1 MSNKI
6 ESNPEQESGIKEL
19 VFMDSGN
26 QINIAYRQRRASAG
40 FSLLEVLIA
49 LVILSVGLL
58 GIAAL
63 ISTALKSN
71 SSAYMRT
78 QATAM
83 AYNIIDRMRANLP
96 ATNLSGYNIAMPA
109 APYAGTNPTTC
120 TGAPCT
126 SAALATYDIGQW
138 EYDLAKQLPQ
148 GMGSI
153 TDPPVT
159 NGLVTVVVTV
169 LWNDS
174 RAHDS
179 LQKSG
184 APTAATF
191 SLSVSS
197 ALP

>member
-1 MSNKI
+1 MNCI
-6 ESNPEQESGIKEL
+6 EQIK
-19 VFMDSGN
+19 VTHVKH
-26 QINIAYRQRRASAG
+26 RAGAG

-78 QATAM
+78 QATAL

-96 ATNLSGYNIAMPA
+96 AANNLAYNVTMPA
-109 APYAGTNPTTC
+109 AAATGSIPATC
-120 TGAPCT
+120 TGASCT
-126 SAALATYDIGQW
+126 SAQLATYDIGQW
-138 EYDLAKQLPQ
+138 EYDLGTQLPQ
-148 GMGSI
+148 GRGAVAATTAGGIVS
-153 TDPPVT
+153 VT
-159 NGLVTVVVTV
+159 VTV

-184 APTAATF
+184 APTATTF
-191 SLSVSS
+191 SFSVSS
-197 ALP
+197 ALQ

>member
-1 MSNKI
+1 
-6 ESNPEQESGIKEL
+6 
-19 VFMDSGN
+19 MDSMD
-26 QINIAYRQRRASAG
+26 QVNITQGKRQSSAG

-71 SSAYMRT
+71 GSAYMRT
-78 QATAM
+78 QATAL

-96 ATNLSGYNIAMPA
+96 AANNLAYNVSMPA
-109 APYAGTNPTTC
+109 SPAPSANTTC
-120 TGAPCT
+120 TGTACS
-126 SAALATYDIGQW
+126 SAQLATYDIGQW
-138 EYDLAKQLPQ
+138 EYDLGTQLPQ
-148 GMGSI
+148 GRGAVAASTAGGI
-153 TDPPVT
+153 
-159 NGLVTVVVTV
+159 VTVTVKV

-184 APTAATF
+184 APTATTF

-197 ALP
+197 ALQ

>member
-1 MSNKI
+1 MDHI
-6 ESNPEQESGIKEL
+6 EKTMATRGRHQ
-19 VFMDSGN
+19 
-26 QINIAYRQRRASAG
+26 ASSG

-78 QATAM
+78 QATAL

-96 ATNLSGYNIAMPA
+96 AVNNGSYNLAMP
-109 APYAGTNPTTC
+109 
-120 TGAPCT
+120 GAP
-126 SAALATYDIGQW
+126 SAATIPTVCTTSTCSSGTLATYDIGQW
-138 EYDLAKQLPQ
+138 EYDLAHQLPQ
-148 GMGSI
+148 GRGSI
-153 TDPPVT
+153 SNPAPSTTD
-159 NGLVTVVVTV
+159 GLVTVVITV
-169 LWNDS
+169 KWNDS

-179 LQKSG
+179 LQRIG
-184 APTAATF
+184 APSATSF
-191 SLSVSS
+191 NLSVSS

>member
-1 MSNKI
+1 MERAHQNSTTYS
-6 ESNPEQESGIKEL
+6 EHRSG
-19 VFMDSGN
+19 
-26 QINIAYRQRRASAG
+26 AG

-78 QATAM
+78 QATAL

-96 ATNLSGYNIAMPA
+96 ETENLSYNITMPA
-109 APYAGTNPTTC
+109 SASTAPPPTTC
-120 TGAPCT
+120 TSGACT
-126 SAALATYDIGQW
+126 SSQLATYDIAQW
-138 EYDLAKQLPQ
+138 EYDLAQQLPQ
-148 GMGSI
+148 GRGAVAAATAGGIMA
-153 TDPPVT
+153 VT
-159 NGLVTVVVTV
+159 VTV

-184 APTAATF
+184 APTATTF

-197 ALP
+197 ALQ

>member
-1 MSNKI
+1 MVFK
-6 ESNPEQESGIKEL
+6 EQVL
-19 VFMDSGN
+19 FMGRVAQKN
-26 QINIAYRQRRASAG
+26 NTHGKRKKSAG

-63 ISTALKSN
+63 MSTALKSN

-78 QATAM
+78 QATAL

-96 ATNLSGYNIAMPA
+96 AANNLAYNVSMPA
-109 APYAGTNPTTC
+109 AAATGAIPATC
-120 TGAPCT
+120 TGANCT
-126 SAALATYDIGQW
+126 SAQLATYDIGQW
-138 EYDLAKQLPQ
+138 EYDLANQLPQ
-148 GMGSI
+148 GRGAVVSAVAGGI
-153 TDPPVT
+153 VNVT
-159 NGLVTVVVTV
+159 VTV

-184 APTAATF
+184 APTATTF
-191 SLSVSS
+191 SLNVSS
-197 ALP
+197 AVQ

>member
-1 MSNKI
+1 MERTHQNSTTYG
-6 ESNPEQESGIKEL
+6 QHRSG
-19 VFMDSGN
+19 
-26 QINIAYRQRRASAG
+26 AG

-71 SSAYMRT
+71 GSAYMRT
-78 QATAM
+78 QATAL

-96 ATNLSGYNIAMPA
+96 AANNLAYIVSMPA
-109 APYAGTNPTTC
+109 SATTTIPSTC
-120 TGAPCT
+120 TGANCT
-126 SAALATYDIGQW
+126 SAQLAVYDIGQW
-138 EYDLAKQLPQ
+138 EADLGTQLPQ
-148 GMGSI
+148 GRGAVAATTAGGI
-153 TDPPVT
+153 VAVT
-159 NGLVTVVVTV
+159 VTV

-184 APTAATF
+184 APTATTF

-197 ALP
+197 ALQ

>member
-1 MSNKI
+1 
-6 ESNPEQESGIKEL
+6 
-19 VFMDSGN
+19 MDGGV
-26 QINIAYRQRRASAG
+26 QINCTHRQRRVSAG

-71 SSAYMRT
+71 DSAYMRT
-78 QATAM
+78 QATTL

-96 ATNLSGYNIAMPA
+96 AANNLSYNVTMPA
-109 APYAGTNPTTC
+109 SAVTAASPPVDTC
-120 TGAPCT
+120 TVGSCSTAQ
-126 SAALATYDIGQW
+126 LATNDLTQW
-138 EYDLAKQLPQ
+138 EYDLATRLPQ
-148 GMGSI
+148 GRGAI
-153 TDPPVT
+153 AATTAAGIVNVT
-159 NGLVTVVVTV
+159 VTV

-184 APTAATF
+184 APTATTF

-197 ALP
+197 ALQ

>member
-1 MSNKI
+1 MERKNRINSISNAKC
-6 ESNPEQESGIKEL
+6 
-19 VFMDSGN
+19 
-26 QINIAYRQRRASAG
+26 RASAG

-63 ISTALKSN
+63 MSTALKSN

-78 QATAM
+78 QATAL

-96 ATNLSGYNIAMPA
+96 AVGLGSYDTPMPA
-109 APYAGTNPTTC
+109 APSAATSSPPTC
-120 TGAPCT
+120 TGSPCT
-126 SAALATYDIGQW
+126 SAALANYDIAQW
-138 EYDLAKQLPQ
+138 EYDLKTQLPQ
-148 GMGSI
+148 GMGAI
-153 TDPPVT
+153 ATNAAGGIDTVT
-159 NGLVTVVVTV
+159 VTV

-184 APTAATF
+184 APTATTF

-197 ALP
+197 ALQ

>member
-1 MSNKI
+1 
-6 ESNPEQESGIKEL
+6 
-19 VFMDSGN
+19 MDSRD
-26 QINIAYRQRRASAG
+26 QIAITHAKRKASTG

-71 SSAYMRT
+71 GSAYMRT
-78 QATAM
+78 QATAL

-96 ATNLSGYNIAMPA
+96 AANNLAYKVSMPA
-109 APYAGTNPTTC
+109 SAATGNIPATC
-120 TGAPCT
+120 TVANCT
-126 SAALATYDIGQW
+126 SAQLAIYDIGQW
-138 EYDLAKQLPQ
+138 EYDLGTQLPQ
-148 GMGSI
+148 GRGAVAAATAGGIVS
-153 TDPPVT
+153 VK
-159 NGLVTVVVTV
+159 VTV

-184 APTAATF
+184 APTATTF

-197 ALP
+197 ALQ